1 MCGRFSVN
9 INYEEL
15 KNRFPNHQIKTF
27 DTIFNFRPTM
37 QLPVFTHN
45 EVINMKWGLIP
56 SWANDSSF
64 ASKMINARSET
75 LLEKPSFK
83 NIVHTQRCIIVSN
96 GFYEWDSKTKQP
108 YFIYP
113 RNSQIINFG
122 GLYSSWID
130 NEKKQ
135 IYTFT
140 IITTQSNNIISKIH
154 NRMPMILYKGDEI
167 EWLNPKNKFNSV
179 KKLIKPIDDNL
190 INMHEISKKVNSV
203 KNNSNDI
210 QNKVNKLF

>member
-9 INYEEL
+9 INYDEL
-15 KNRFPNHQIKTF
+15 KKRFPNHQIKPL
-27 DTIFNFRPTM
+27 DKIFNFTPTM
-37 QLPVFTHN
+37 ELPVLTHN
-45 EVINMKWGLIP
+45 EEIKMKWGLIP
-56 SWANDSSF
+56 SWAKDSSY
-64 ASKMINARSET
+64 ANRMINARSET
-75 LLEKPSFK
+75 LIEKPSFK

-113 RNSQIINFG
+113 NNSLIMNLG

-167 EWLNPKNKFNSV
+167 EWLDPKNKFNSV